1 VAANSAAE
9 AALNEPQATA
19 NHDRRENRGE
29 VSSATFFFLPTGFF
43 IAAVVVFLDKL
54 TPSAG
59 FTASRAGVLFGAGG
73 FKSSTMTLFS
83 MFKEIKV

>member
-9 AALNEPQATA
+9 AALNEPQATT

-29 VSSATFFFLPTGFF
+29 VSSSTFFFFATGFF
-43 IAAVVVFLDKL
+43 IAAVVVFPDKL

-59 FTASRAGVLFGAGG
+59 FTASRPGALSGAGG

-83 MFKEIKV
+83 VFKEIKA